1 MGNQP
6 YMRRKFPRL
15 IIGPSLEAIEKLQ
28 RHLGGP
34 APQEYRVYAQKHDL
48 SLKVGDPSPERARRQ
63 LHNDVRFYNSE
74 QEVVLYYIPTAA
86 EKQMDPRYAYPWAEC
101 SMHTAPQVW
110 MIADNNIAVDQRSFD
125 RKPIDLNTLT

>member
-1 MGNQP
+1 MGDQP
-6 YMRRKFPRL
+6 YVRRKFPRL

-34 APQEYRVYAQKHDL
+34 APQEYRTYAREHGL
-48 SLKVGDPSPERARRQ
+48 SLKKMGMTGEEAHRQ
-63 LHNDVRFYNSE
+63 LNNDVRFYNSE

-101 SMHTAPQVW
+101 SMHTVPQVW

-125 RKPIDLNTLT
+125 RASIDLNTLT